1 MKIDGASILVTGG
14 ASGLG
19 LATSKKLAS
28 LGAYVTVLDLPASK
42 GAEVAAELSGQFVPA
57 DVTNDSQ
64 VRLAM
69 AAANG
74 DGTNSH
80 GPLRAVVHCA
90 GGPGKTAIL
99 DEDGTAVPL
108 TGFEAAVRLNLVGTF
123 NVLRL
128 AAEAMATSEPIDGER
143 GVCVLTT
150 SIAAFEGQI
159 GQVPYAA
166 SKAGIVGLTLASA
179 RELASHRIRVCT
191 IAPGLF
197 DTWLPASTFE
207 RFSSSIPHPNRLG
220 RPEEYGLLAA
230 QIIENPMLNG
240 ETIRLDAA
248 TRLPGS

>member
-1 MKIDGASILVTGG
+1 MKIHGSSVMVTGG

-19 LATSKKLAS
+19 LATSRKLAS
-28 LGAYVTVLDLPASK
+28 LGAHVTVLDLPTSQ
-42 GAEVAAELSGQFVPA
+42 GAAVATEISGNFAPA
-57 DVTNDSQ
+57 DVTDEND
-64 VRLAM
+64 VGNAM
-69 AAANG
+69 KIASAN
-74 DGTNSH
+74 

-90 GGPGKTAIL
+90 GGPGKENIL
-99 DEDGTAVPL
+99 DEFGRALPL
-108 TGFEAAVRLNLVGTF
+108 DKFESTIRLNLIGTY
-123 NVLRL
+123 NILRM
-128 AAEAMATSEPIDGER
+128 AAQTMAATEPLEGER

-166 SKAGIVGLTLASA
+166 SKAGIVGMTLASA
-179 RELASHRIRVCT
+179 RELASHLIRVCS

-197 DTWLPASTFE
+197 DTWLPEDTFN
-207 RFSSSIPHPNRLG
+207 RFASSIPHPHRFG
-220 RPEEYGLLAA
+220 RPEEFGLLAS

>member
-19 LATSKKLAS
+19 LATAKRLAS
-28 LGAYVTVLDLPASK
+28 LGAYVTVLDLPTSK

-57 DVTNDSQ
+57 DVTNDDQ

-69 AAANG
+69 AAAN
-74 DGTNSH
+74 SQ

-90 GGPGKTAIL
+90 GGPGKAAIL
-99 DEDGTAVPL
+99 DEDGKAAPLAAFETAV
-108 TGFEAAVRLNLVGTF
+108 TLNLVGTF

-128 AAEAMATSEPIDGER
+128 AAETMAAAEPVDGER

-179 RELASHRIRVCT
+179 RELASHQIRVCT

-197 DTWLPASTFE
+197 DTWLPASTFD
-207 RFSSSIPHPNRLG
+207 RFSPSIPHPNRLG
-220 RPEEYGLLAA
+220 RPDEYGLLAT